1 MLRQL
6 PISSSAPVRRVSHAF
21 AGGNYVDAARGG
33 CFDSTGCTAHSL
45 SALAPAA
52 TCVGADLGPWYEIAD
67 SASFKELF
75 EKGLQCTVANYTLQ
89 GSGNGTYVEVD
100 NYGRYDS
107 PTGPI
112 KRAIGKALQVS
123 GAKLKVKFPG
133 APVYAPYWIVDLLG
147 DASTG
152 FSVSLVWSCSS
163 VLGVFTFS
171 NMWVL
176 SRTPQLPAGVTLDD
190 LYAKATA
197 LGIDV
202 ASLKMTPTAQPPTCL
217 YG

>member
-1 MLRQL
+1 M
-6 PISSSAPVRRVSHAF
+6 P
-21 AGGNYVDAARGG
+21 
-33 CFDSTGCTAHSL
+33 CTSTCRT
-45 SALAPAA
+45 P
-52 TCVGADLGPWYEIAD
+52 DLGPWYEIAD
-67 SASFKELF
+67 SAQFKEFF
-75 EKGLQCTVANYTLQ
+75 EKGLECTVANYTLR
-89 GSGNGTYVEVD
+89 GTGNGTYVEVD
-100 NYGRYDS
+100 NYGRKGS
-107 PTGPI
+107 PTGPVS
-112 KRAIGKALQVS
+112 RAIGKALQVS

-163 VLGVFTFS
+163 VLGLFEVS
-171 NMWVL
+171 NLWVL
-176 SRTPQLPAGVTLDD
+176 SRTPQLPSGVTLQD

-202 ASLKMTPTAQPPTCL
+202 TSLKMTPTAQPPTCL